1 MAEPSLVYHNGFFIL
16 DGVKLFRVCR
26 VTGRLEFYDKD
37 KERSH
42 QRGSALVYKNPHTF
56 VRELLLI
63 LSSVSCVSVPPGK
76 NGQK

>member
-1 MAEPSLVYHNGFFIL
+1 MAEPRLVYCNGFFTL

-37 KERSH
+37 KERSY
-42 QRGSALVYKNPHTF
+42 QRGSPLVYKNPHTF
-56 VRELLLI
+56 VQELLLI
-63 LSSVSCVSVPPGK
+63 LSSVPCTSLPPGE